1 MTKPVNDPIL
11 IPVERRSLPAQVAT
25 RIHDQIL
32 SGVYSP
38 GPKLPHQRDLAL
50 NFGVSAAVIREA
62 LARLK
67 GAGLVRAK
75 SGQGTFVTN
84 QPLKAM
90 RFPTWVRDPASSAEL
105 SEAIEARDVIEHA
118 TAMRAAQRRTPK
130 DVEHLREI
138 IVRMADASEDAL
150 AFIAC
155 DIEFH
160 LTVASASGNQIL
172 TGALSALQR
181 SLSESVAV
189 GVQDAIDNKWMPTLV
204 DSHAQLVDAIVE
216 RDPVVAGEVMD
227 TMFARL
233 RTIVEKSGVTVDP
246 WPRP

>member
-1 MTKPVNDPIL
+1 MRPVNALTSIS
-11 IPVERRSLPAQVAT
+11 VERRSLPAQVAA

-32 SGVYSP
+32 SGVYTP
-38 GPKLPHQRDLAL
+38 GTKLPHQRDLAI
-50 NFGVSAAVIREA
+50 NFGVSPAVIREA
-62 LARLK
+62 LSRLK
-67 GAGLVRAK
+67 GAGLIRAK

-84 QPLKAM
+84 QPIEAM